1 MSYIRRVMLYLKIF
15 NKPIRFLGW
24 GYGVF
29 ATSFSILSS
38 ALGCRLIFGFFDS
51 RKGIVSPAKRV
62 ELPGQNG
69 GVILSIAGD
78 NFVSATWTHYYGG
91 MMKPP

>member
-1 MSYIRRVMLYLKIF
+1 
-15 NKPIRFLGW
+15 
-24 GYGVF
+24 
-29 ATSFSILSS
+29 
-38 ALGCRLIFGFFDS
+38 LIFRFKDE

-69 GVILSIAGD
+69 GVILSIVGD
-78 NFVSATWTHYYGG
+78 NFVSATFPHYYGG